1 MCIYKYIPLYTMKYP
16 WYIHCVSINRG
27 RHLHRHLGFFEPV
40 DFVRFTRGPLASR
53 AENVE
58 GESRVPKKHHLQ
70 GLAASNMWI
79 YNG

>member
-1 MCIYKYIPLYTMKYP
+1 MKYP

-58 GESRVPKKHHLQ
+58 GESSVPKKTSFTGTCSIKHVDLQ
-70 GLAASNMWI
+70 WINMDKWC
-79 YNG
+79 